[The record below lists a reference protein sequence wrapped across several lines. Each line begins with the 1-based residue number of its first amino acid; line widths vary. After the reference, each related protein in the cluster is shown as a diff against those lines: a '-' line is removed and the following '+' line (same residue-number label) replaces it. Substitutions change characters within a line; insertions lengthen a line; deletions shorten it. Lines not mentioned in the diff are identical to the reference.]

1 MGFLTSGRGNNP
13 RYDHERRGYA
23 AQTEQGG
30 EAETGEVTVRRH
42 REGYRQY
49 AAKRSVEYDDLER
62 QYLDKPPKDAALLY
76 SDFVRPKS
84 RCRAW
89 RSCCGAA
96 AETAM
101 LAQSKELSD
110 SKAVRQSSRC
120 SEGIAGA
127 EEETILPSC

>member
-1 MGFLTSGRGNNP
+1 
-13 RYDHERRGYA
+13 
-23 AQTEQGG
+23 
-30 EAETGEVTVRRH
+30 
-42 REGYRQY
+42 
-49 AAKRSVEYDDLER
+49 VEYDDLER